1 MTDKDPLEHLDRP
14 TPAMV
19 IEEQMEVRV
28 GLFHCAD
35 HEDRL
40 ETEFT
45 ITFPH
50 DDTLQIMVTLA
61 PDDLT
66 TESWSRLKAVGA
78 QLTNII
84 MTALEGTNRGETEAP

>member
-1 MTDKDPLEHLDRP
+1 MTDNQPDPLKALDWP

-28 GLFHCAD
+28 GLFKCAD
-35 HEDRL
+35 HDDRL

-84 MTALEGTNRGETEAP
+84 MRALEEAKGPA

>member
-1 MTDKDPLEHLDRP
+1 
-14 TPAMV
+14 MV

-78 QLTNII
+78 QLTTII
-84 MTALEGTNRGETEAP
+84 MTALEGANGADPGKGGYPQG